1 MKSGVCTNKI
11 EVSICKSNFFLINFT
26 SWKGDLFYL
35 IADSVTEIMTFIEHG
50 WILEIFFVLNELMAN
65 ETLSQKFHPYSIL
78 TR

>member
-26 SWKGDLFYL
+26 SWKGDLFYK
-35 IADSVTEIMTFIEHG
+35 ISDSVTKMTFIEHG
-50 WILEIFFVLNELMAN
+50 RIFKIFFVLNELMAN

-78 TR
+78 TK